1 MLCNGNYFPV
11 QTAAWWADA
20 GHASPVL
27 PEKSD
32 IKPLPDPVQLHRVV
46 TVLPTAIM
54 GNKWGKKKKIKKG
67 GGYFGILTSLWPGE
81 RLNSH
86 DSLAAERQHFVA
98 RILGNAEGSREGV
111 SLIFKGGSQAP
122 V

>member
-1 MLCNGNYFPV
+1 MLAMPSLVLAEASERRAPIGNHFQSLSSY
-11 QTAAWWADA
+11 A
-20 GHASPVL
+20 GCL
-27 PEKSD
+27 PCS
-32 IKPLPDPVQLHRVV
+32 PLPLR
-46 TVLPTAIM
+46 AIN
-54 GNKWGKKKKIKKG
+54 GERKKKKKK
-67 GGYFGILTSLWPGE
+67 GYFGILTSLWPGE

-98 RILGNAEGSREGV
+98 RILGNAEGSSEGV

>member
-1 MLCNGNYFPV
+1 MRK
-11 QTAAWWADA
+11 
-20 GHASPVL
+20 
-27 PEKSD
+27 EK
-32 IKPLPDPVQLHRVV
+32 KE
-46 TVLPTAIM
+46 
-54 GNKWGKKKKIKKG
+54 KKK
-67 GGYFGILTSLWPGE
+67 GYFRILTSLWPGE

-98 RILGNAEGSREGV
+98 RILGNVEGSSKGV

>member
-1 MLCNGNYFPV
+1 MLGVPARSW
-11 QTAAWWADA
+11 Q
-20 GHASPVL
+20 S
-27 PEKSD
+27 SD
-32 IKPLPDPVQLHRVV
+32 IKPLPEPVQPRRAF

-54 GNKWGKKKKIKKG
+54 GNKWGEKKKKKS
-67 GGYFGILTSLWPGE
+67 YFGILTSLWPGE

>member
-1 MLCNGNYFPV
+1 MFWAGVGNASLMLEE
-11 QTAAWWADA
+11 TTSK
-20 GHASPVL
+20 ASSPT
-27 PEKSD
+27 PPSE
-32 IKPLPDPVQLHRVV
+32 PCQPRRVCS
-46 TVLPTAIM
+46 TLPTSQAIN
-54 GNKWGKKKKIKKG
+54 GERKKKK
-67 GGYFGILTSLWPGE
+67 GYFGILTSLWPGE

-98 RILGNAEGSREGV
+98 RILGNAEGSSEGV

>member
-1 MLCNGNYFPV
+1 METISLYKLQLGGLMLGMPARSW
-11 QTAAWWADA
+11 Q
-20 GHASPVL
+20 
-27 PEKSD
+27 KSGV
-32 IKPLPDPVQLHRVV
+32 KPLPEPFQLRRVF
-46 TVLPTAIM
+46 TMLPAAIM
-54 GNKWGKKKKIKKG
+54 GNKWGKRKKKK
-67 GGYFGILTSLWPGE
+67 GYFGILTFLWPGE

-98 RILGNAEGSREGV
+98 RILGNAEGSSEGV

>member
-1 MLCNGNYFPV
+1 M
-11 QTAAWWADA
+11 AASRGA
-20 GHASPVL
+20 ASKISNTKPP
-27 PEKSD
+27 PEPTQPCGAS
-32 IKPLPDPVQLHRVV
+32 
-46 TVLPTAIM
+46 TVLPTSQALN
-54 GNKWGKKKKIKKG
+54 GERGKKKREKKKKEKKKK
-67 GGYFGILTSLWPGE
+67 GYFGILTSLWPGE

-98 RILGNAEGSREGV
+98 RILGNAEGSGEGV